1 MTTVNKVCSQ
11 CQGKKVF
18 HSLVKDE
25 KGEIQHRM
33 IDCDKCNE
41 QVKNGQD

>member
-1 MTTVNKVCSQ
+1 MSEKNKCSQ

-18 HSLVKDE
+18 HTLVKDS

-33 IDCDKCNE
+33 IDCDKCNK
-41 QVKNGQD
+41 QVADGQD